1 MQSGRFGLLAAH
13 SGHRSLEVHPH
24 RLKDMTIRIFEAA
37 AAPDVVPDD
46 IFAQAREGQ
55 GGHDRISVR
64 HGRLRRRFRPRRCFP
79 RRADPGGCALTVA
92 ATPMSLASVVYGGRR
107 VADAE
112 AEGELTLTG
121 DRQLFDRFVTWF
133 PLPEKIG

>member
-1 MQSGRFGLLAAH
+1 
-13 SGHRSLEVHPH
+13 
-24 RLKDMTIRIFEAA
+24 
-37 AAPDVVPDD
+37 
-46 IFAQAREGQ
+46 
-55 GGHDRISVR
+55 
-64 HGRLRRRFRPRRCFP
+64 
-79 RRADPGGCALTVA
+79 
-92 ATPMSLASVVYGGRR
+92 MSLGSVVYGGHR